1 MVQKKINKEIIIVKD
16 YGMNLMINYILGYLN
31 IPYTVDFY
39 NVITNTP
46 INILI
51 NIIALKYGIS
61 PLVISLIISFLL

>member
-1 MVQKKINKEIIIVKD
+1 
-16 YGMNLMINYILGYLN
+16 MNIMINYILGYLN

-51 NIIALKYGIS
+51 NMLALKYGMS

>member
-1 MVQKKINKEIIIVKD
+1 
-16 YGMNLMINYILGYLN
+16 MINYILGYLN

-46 INILI
+46 INVLI

>member
-1 MVQKKINKEIIIVKD
+1 
-16 YGMNLMINYILGYLN
+16 MINYILGYLN

-39 NVITNTP
+39 SVITNTP
-46 INILI
+46 INVLI